1 MCLRQIW
8 ILSIVMML
16 LATMGV
22 GAMTRLTGSGLSIV
36 EWKPISGTLPP
47 LNETQWNH
55 EFQNY
60 QQYPDFK
67 SRPSLTLEEFKV
79 LFWWEFIHRL
89 VARSLLFVILIPYG
103 LLFALG
109 KLEKRHH
116 RKVFGLLI
124 LGGIQGFLGWYMVKS
139 GLVQVPRVSHFRLMI
154 HFIWACLILGYLAQW
169 LREERQSPSLPG
181 HSRGFVRALSWIC
194 LAQMALG
201 ALVAGS
207 RAGYIYN
214 TFPQLG
220 NTWLPVRFFIY
231 PDLWENL
238 FYNQI
243 NLQFFHRLGG
253 WILLGASFYAFWKQI
268 YLISVLIMAQFFL
281 GVLTL
286 VLVIPP
292 PVATLHQLLGAIL
305 FFYLRY
311 LVTEGHLNWGDSD
324 KEKQSGNGRDKH
336 SGTC

>member
-1 MCLRQIW
+1 MQFRQIW
-8 ILSIVMML
+8 IISIASLL
-16 LATMGV
+16 LATMGI

-36 EWKPISGTLPP
+36 EWKPVSGIFPP
-47 LNETQWNH
+47 FNESQWVH
-55 EFQNY
+55 EFSNY

-67 SRPSLTLEEFKV
+67 SRPSLTLDEFKT

-89 VARSLLFVILIPYG
+89 VARSLLFVILVPYG
-103 LLFALG
+103 LLFLSG

-139 GLVQVPRVSHFRLMI
+139 GLVQVPRVSHFRLMV
-154 HFIWACLILGYLAQW
+154 HFIWACVILGYLAQW
-169 LREERQSPSLPG
+169 LAEEQQQSHNLSVR
-181 HSRGFVRALSWIC
+181 SRSFVQALSWLC

-214 TFPQLG
+214 TFPKIG
-220 NTWLPVRFFIY
+220 DTWLPVRFVIF
-231 PDLWENL
+231 PSLWENF

-243 NLQFFHRLGG
+243 NLQFFHRMGA
-253 WILLGASFYAFWKQI
+253 WILLAAAFYSWWKKI
-268 YLISVLIMAQFFL
+268 YPISILIIAQFFL

-286 VLVIPP
+286 VLMIPP
-292 PVATLHQLLGAIL
+292 AIATLHQLLGAGL

-311 LVTEGHLNWGDSD
+311 LNKKKQAGEGR
-324 KEKQSGNGRDKH
+324 EQ
-336 SGTC
+336 

>member
-1 MCLRQIW
+1 MKNGMRLRQIW
-8 ILSIVMML
+8 ILSIATML
-16 LATMGV
+16 LATMGI

-36 EWKPISGTLPP
+36 EWKPISGILPP
-47 LNETQWNH
+47 FNEVQWNQ

-67 SRPSLTLEEFKV
+67 SRPSLTLKEFKV
-79 LFWWEFIHRL
+79 LFWWEFVHRL
-89 VARSLLFVILIPYG
+89 VARSLLLVILIPYG
-103 LLFALG
+103 LLFVLG
-109 KLEKRHH
+109 KIEKQHH

-124 LGGIQGFLGWYMVKS
+124 FGGIQGFLGWYMVKS

-169 LREERQSPSLPG
+169 LGEESQSGNLPR
-181 HSRGFVRALSWIC
+181 HSRSFVRGLSWLC

-214 TFPQLG
+214 TFPKLG
-220 NTWLPVRFFIY
+220 DAWFPVRFFSY
-231 PDLWENL
+231 PDLWENF

-253 WILLGASFYAFWKQI
+253 WILLGTSLYAFWKKI
-268 YLISVLIMAQFFL
+268 YSIFALMMAQFFL

-286 VLVIPP
+286 VLMIPP

-311 LVTEGHLNWGDSD
+311 LASTLKNDGFIKTNTGIPNND
-324 KEKQSGNGRDKH
+324 K
-336 SGTC
+336 